1 MDGKR
6 MALAA
11 SALVLLV
18 ACSSA
23 FDASSGGGGGGAVGA
38 PQAGPDL
45 AEVPS
50 VEGVGAAAIPLPGV
64 RPTVIKT
71 ATLRIEVDPSAVP
84 EAMNAAT
91 RAAGRYGGFILHSE
105 AVEAGHATLV
115 IRVPSRRYEP
125 ALADIRALGDV
136 ERSVVDGQDVG
147 EEFVDLEARLRNLQA
162 EQAVMLRLFDQAA
175 TIPDTI
181 RVQEEVSAVQLEVER
196 IRGRLRFLRDQTA
209 FGTITVTFVERGVEE
224 GVGIIERSWNQAV
237 DGLVAVA
244 AGAITVI
251 GYLIPVALLGLIVTV
266 IAWVVLRRMWPR
278 LGVRSP

>member
-18 ACSSA
+18 ACSSG
-23 FDASSGGGGGGAVGA
+23 FSSGDGGGGGAVGA
-38 PQAGPDL
+38 PQGGPDL

-71 ATLRIEVDPSAVP
+71 ATLRIEVDPGAAAQ
-84 EAMNAAT
+84 AMSAAT

-105 AVEAGHATLV
+105 AVEAGRATLV
-115 IRVPSRRYEP
+115 IRVPSRQYES

-181 RVQEEVSAVQLEVER
+181 RVQEEVSAVQLEIER

-244 AGAITVI
+244 AGAITVV
-251 GYLIPVALLGLIVTV
+251 GYLIPVAVLGLIVTA
-266 IAWVVLRRMWPR
+266 IAWVVLRKMWPR